1 MTSFHSASAISCGGL
16 RMLIPALLNR
26 MSTRPNALRTS
37 SAARSMCSGWV
48 TSAWTGM
55 VSTSKSA
62 RIPAAAASDF
72 AVFRP
77 STAILAPASASPRAM
92 PRPIPPLPPVTIA
105 TLPLRSNTSAP
116 SPSPCKRYRQPG
128 AFEVIPTAGVNS
140 AADAAHICE
149 SRTRGMTAA
158 TRSPSVVDDRH
169 RRRRV
174 PQMLARVPFIPGLD
188 IERDAA
194 HRRVWAIVLTGDEPP
209 VAGRAPRVRRASS
222 SASRWPVT
230 DAVARPRALER
241 ASRLV
246 PPGHMIT
253 VTTRRWARAWD
264 VELEGVPGAR
274 RLVQPSYRGRA
285 VEMLLPLLKIARHD
299 PSATVIVLPA
309 DHGIDHEARFLR
321 YASRAVWAVAL
332 RPDLPI
338 LIGAHPH
345 APVHGGWIEPGAPV
359 EGLEE

>member
-1 MTSFHSASAISCGGL
+1 MFRMVDREPAVHRRADAVLVIEAEHVAELVRQDECHRVAVLAVADADLSSDDASAE
-16 RMLIPALLNR
+16 ALDVR
-26 MSTRPNALRTS
+26 
-37 SAARSMCSGWV
+37 
-48 TSAWTGM
+48 
-55 VSTSKSA
+55 
-62 RIPAAAASDF
+62 
-72 AVFRP
+72 
-77 STAILAPASASPRAM
+77 LAGDLEP
-92 PRPIPPLPPVTIA
+92 
-105 TLPLRSNTSAP
+105 
-116 SPSPCKRYRQPG
+116 
-128 AFEVIPTAGVNS
+128 
-140 AADAAHICE
+140 ADA
-149 SRTRGMTAA
+149 
-158 TRSPSVVDDRH
+158 
-169 RRRRV
+169 
-174 PQMLARVPFIPGLD
+174 
-188 IERDAA
+188 
-194 HRRVWAIVLTGDEPP
+194 DEH
-209 VAGRAPRVRRASS
+209 VRAPRVRRASS
-222 SASRWPVT
+222 AASRWPVT

-359 EGLEE
+359 EGLEELAVRAVKRFVDVASPAERRRLFEGNALTSTLIFVGRAGTLRFTRSPLTVTSISTVSRGAFTPRAP